1 MQNSTRYEY
10 NVELAFFS
18 DTVIR
23 TKGPGS
29 RRKDPR
35 GESGGGGPIS
45 DNDDGDDYDDDDDDD
60 DESMLIND
68 SDFDEF
74 DNAASSDNN

>member
-1 MQNSTRYEY
+1 MTPPADRTIQNSTRYEY

-18 DTVIR
+18 DTIVR

-29 RRKDPR
+29 KRKVLR
-35 GESGGGGPIS
+35 GENGGS
-45 DNDDGDDYDDDDDDD
+45 VSDDDDDDD
-60 DESMLIND
+60 DESLLIND